1 MTDPVFTTSMPEFY
15 DTYLGP
21 SKFDAMGAELVRRFP
36 AKPDG
41 DVLELACGTGLV
53 TRRLRERLDPRLRL
67 VATDISKPMVD
78 YARAKYAGVA
88 GIDWREADAMS
99 LPFDDAS
106 FGGVACALGAMFMP
120 DKPAFYREA
129 RRVLAPGGPFVFS
142 VWGRLEENSQDRIA
156 SAVIEDLFPGD
167 PEVRFMT
174 PFTMHDTGKVRD
186 ELAAAGFGDV
196 RVDNVRIAL
205 NRVSA
210 RTVAVGQ
217 MRGTPR
223 GALLARK
230 GANLDEVA
238 DRITEALT
246 RAGGADPY
254 IGEGSAFVITALR
267 KDP

>member
-1 MTDPVFTTSMPEFY
+1 
-15 DTYLGP
+15 
-21 SKFDAMGAELVRRFP
+21 
-36 AKPDG
+36 
-41 DVLELACGTGLV
+41 
-53 TRRLRERLDPRLRL
+53 
-67 VATDISKPMVD
+67 
-78 YARAKYAGVA
+78 
-88 GIDWREADAMS
+88 
-99 LPFDDAS
+99 
-106 FGGVACALGAMFMP
+106 
-120 DKPAFYREA
+120 
-129 RRVLAPGGPFVFS
+129 
-142 VWGRLEENSQDRIA
+142 
-156 SAVIEDLFPGD
+156 
-167 PEVRFMT
+167 
-174 PFTMHDTGKVRD
+174 
-186 ELAAAGFGDV
+186 V